1 MTASSDAKMGW
12 VHDVIVTFRDQL
24 DEDLLISMG
33 IEVRHLWPAIR
44 SAAVTGTEEQ
54 LEQLAADDRVMAIDP
69 DGEITAF

>member
-1 MTASSDAKMGW
+1 MPDA
-12 VHDVIVTFRDQL
+12 IVTFRDQL
-24 DEDLLISMG
+24 DEALLIAMG
-33 IEVRHLWPAIR
+33 LEVRHLWPSIR